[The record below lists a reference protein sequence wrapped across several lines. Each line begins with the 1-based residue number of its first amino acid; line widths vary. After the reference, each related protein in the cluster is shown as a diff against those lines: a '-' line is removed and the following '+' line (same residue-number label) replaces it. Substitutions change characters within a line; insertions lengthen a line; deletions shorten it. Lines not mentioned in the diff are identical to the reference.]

1 MRRII
6 KWGVVAVA
14 GLIFLAYYGVDRAT
28 YECSGVIIKA
38 NRSDPIT
45 LFTIIKE
52 SRWWAFWE
60 PFWDTALLLEIPGTT
75 APIRTDIFLIKRI
88 GLYLNLYRYPEN
100 GSRMADLYKVS
111 RGQFS
116 TVSNSLLLNI
126 SDQET
131 FRGTCTPKDNP

>member
-1 MRRII
+1 
-6 KWGVVAVA
+6 
-14 GLIFLAYYGVDRAT
+14 
-28 YECSGVIIKA
+28 VITKA

-75 APIRTDIFLIKRI
+75 APIRTDVFLIKRN
-88 GLYLNLYRYPEN
+88 GLYLNLYPYPEN

-126 SDQET
+126 SDQES
-131 FRGTCTPKDNP
+131 FRGTCAPKENP